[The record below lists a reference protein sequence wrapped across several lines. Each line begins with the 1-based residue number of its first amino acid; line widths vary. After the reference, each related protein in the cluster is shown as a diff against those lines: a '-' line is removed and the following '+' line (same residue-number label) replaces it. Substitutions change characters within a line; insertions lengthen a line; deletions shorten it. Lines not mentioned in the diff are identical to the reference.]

1 MISVDLFKTK
11 LKELLP
17 SYDKHQFL
25 LAVSGGADSMA
36 LAHLMTQIDAKIEIA
51 HINYKLRG
59 EDSDKDAALVQEFC
73 EKHHIPF
80 HCYIISEKDQKPSGS
95 IQLWARELRYQFF
108 RNIMKTRNLSYLV
121 TAHHLNDQLETFII
135 NLSRGS
141 GIKGLAGIPNNE
153 NEILRPLLDFSK
165 EEIYHFAE
173 AYSIAFREDKS
184 NQKQDYLRNKIRHSV
199 VPNLEEI
206 NPDFLDNFRKSI
218 DFLSKAKSFINQQI
232 KDKIK
237 EISISTESETIID
250 RHALEKESD
259 FIQFEILN
267 KFGFSN
273 KAEISKMFTAETGKS
288 FYSNE
293 YQCLI
298 NREQL
303 IISKKETLSNNDEE
317 ITLPNNKEINLN
329 QWITYK
335 KKEILEWSF
344 DAEQISLPLKLRHKE
359 SGDFFYPKGMMGR
372 KKVSKFFKDE
382 KLSIL
387 AKSKIWLLCDNENRV
402 LGIIPLRQDGRFASN
417 DKTEKNIK
425 IIL

>member
-1 MISVDLFKTK
+1 MDLFKTK

-17 SYDKHQFL
+17 NYNKHQFL
-25 LAVSGGADSMA
+25 LAVSGGADSMV

-51 HINYKLRG
+51 HINYKLRS
-59 EDSDKDAALVQEFC
+59 EDSDKDAELVQEFC
-73 EKHHIPF
+73 EKHYIPF
-80 HCYIISEKDQKPSGS
+80 HCYIVSEKDEKPSGS

-108 RNIMKTRNLSYLV
+108 RDIMKNRSLSHLV
-121 TAHHLNDQLETFII
+121 TAHHLNDQLETFVI

-173 AYSIAFREDKS
+173 AHSVAFREDKS

-199 VPNLEEI
+199 VPKLEEI

-218 DFLSKAKSFINQQI
+218 DFLSKAKFFINQQI
-232 KDKIK
+232 EDKIK
-237 EISISTESETIID
+237 EISISTECETIID
-250 RHALEKESD
+250 RHALEKESS

-267 KFGFSN
+267 RFGFSN
-273 KAEISKMFTAETGKS
+273 KMEISKMFTAETGKS
-288 FYSNE
+288 FYSNG

-298 NREQL
+298 NREQF
-303 IISKKETLSNNDEE
+303 IISKKEPLSNNDEE
-317 ITLPNNKEINLN
+317 ITLPNEKEIKLD
-329 QWITYK
+329 QWITYE
-335 KKEILEWSF
+335 KKEILEWNF
-344 DAEQISLPLKLRHKE
+344 DAEQVSLPLKLRHKE
-359 SGDFFYPKGMMGR
+359 TGDFFYPKGMMGR

-402 LGIIPLRQDGRFASN
+402 LGVIPLRQDGRFASN

>member
-17 SYDKHQFL
+17 NYNKHQFL
-25 LAVSGGADSMA
+25 LAVSGGADSMV
-36 LAHLMTQIDAKIEIA
+36 LAQLMKQADTKIEIA

-80 HCYIISEKDQKPSGS
+80 HCYIVSDKDQKPSGS

-173 AYSIAFREDKS
+173 AHSVAFREDKS

-199 VPNLEEI
+199 VPKLEEI

-218 DFLSKAKSFINQQI
+218 DFLSEAKHFINQQI
-232 KDKIK
+232 EDKIK
-237 EISISTESETIID
+237 EISTNTENETIIN
-250 RHALEKESD
+250 RHALEKESS

-267 KFGFSN
+267 RFGFSN

-335 KKEILEWSF
+335 KKENLEWNF

-359 SGDFFYPKGMMGR
+359 TGDFFYPKGMMGR

-387 AKSKIWLLCDNENRV
+387 AKSKIWLLCDNENRI
-402 LGIIPLRQDGRFASN
+402 LGIVPLRQDGRFASN
-417 DKTEKNIK
+417 NKTEKNIK